1 MATRKVF
8 VTVTAHVVVSIKTTE
23 EDQEKIADMALRN
36 VLKDMEGG
44 GYFPW
49 LIAADVCDEPA
60 KKHYGFGE
68 PMAVYRRPA
77 DEADRWF
84 DENAPGSVK

>member
-36 VLKDMEGG
+36 VFKDMEGG
-44 GYFPW
+44 GYFPG
-49 LIAADVCDEPA
+49 IIYADVCDEPA
-60 KKHYGFGE
+60 KKSCGVGE
-68 PMAVYRRPA
+68 AMAVYRRPA
-77 DEADRWF
+77 DEAVRWF
-84 DENAPGSVK
+84 DENVLGSVK